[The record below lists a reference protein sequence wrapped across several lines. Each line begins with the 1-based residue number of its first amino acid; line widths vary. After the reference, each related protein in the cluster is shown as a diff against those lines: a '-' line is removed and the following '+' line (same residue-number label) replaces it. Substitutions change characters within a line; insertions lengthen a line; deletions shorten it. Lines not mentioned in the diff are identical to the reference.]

1 MWYDDLPT
9 TQKRLGFIYAPH
21 ETIFRVWSP
30 LKEQIH
36 LLLYS
41 NADTIR
47 RKSYPMFKSE
57 DGVHEV
63 IIGEDLKGYYY
74 TYLIDGTLEVTDPY
88 SVASSLNSVRSAI
101 IDLNDSNPVGWEEQL
116 IPTINNPCDAIIYE
130 VHIKDF
136 TGDISSGAVNRGKYL
151 GFVEKDTKYNN
162 VSTGLSHL
170 IDLGVTHI
178 HLLPVYD
185 FLTVREE
192 AEFFYNDD
200 NYNWG
205 YDPELYNVPEG
216 SYSTQP
222 NNPINRIVELKKM
235 IMDLHNQGFKV
246 IVDVVYNH
254 TFRSKDS
261 NFNILVPNYYYRTLE
276 DGTFSNGSG
285 CGNEVATR
293 RPMVR
298 KFIIDSL
305 LYWVSEYKVD
315 GFRFDLMALIDIDT
329 MEAGIVEL
337 RKINP
342 DIMIYGEPWSGG
354 ISTLPHNKTTT
365 KGTQGNL
372 SFALFNDNFRDAIKG
387 NNDSNGKGFVQG
399 NLDHKIAVETGIT
412 GSIYYDDGHIG
423 FTMKPSETIN
433 YINSHDNLIIT
444 DKMQKVYPS
453 MDNEGMKRL
462 NKLAFSILLTSQ
474 GIPFI
479 HAGNEFL
486 RSKKGHHNTYNLPLS
501 INGID
506 WSLKEKNLSY
516 YNYFKDLIQLR
527 KSYKAFRLTNSKE
540 IKSKLKFMEYP
551 GSCTIIAYTI
561 FEGDKYLLVIYNA
574 NPHNC
579 FISNAIVKEH
589 LIKNYNHFISHNIKL
604 VPVLDED
611 GLVEPF
617 IKEETIEPYV
627 IEIPYYATLIFE
639 IE

>member
-9 TQKRLGFIYAPH
+9 TEKRLGFIYAPH
-21 ETIFRVWSP
+21 ETVFRVWSP
-30 LKEQIH
+30 LKEQIN
-36 LLLYS
+36 LLIYP
-41 NADTIR
+41 NADTPR
-47 RKSYPMFKSE
+47 RKSYPMFKYE

-63 IIGEDLKGYYY
+63 VIKEDLKGYYY
-74 TYLIDGTLEVTDPY
+74 TYLVDGTLEVTDPY
-88 SVASSLNSVRSAI
+88 SIASSLNSIRSAI
-101 IDLNDSNPVGWEEQL
+101 IDLSESNPVGWEDQL
-116 IPTINNPCDAIIYE
+116 IPVIDNPCDAIIYE

-136 TGDISSGAVNRGKYL
+136 TGHITSGAINRGKYL
-151 GFVEKDTKYNN
+151 GFVEKDTEYNN
-162 VSTGLSHL
+162 FSTGLSHL
-170 IDLGVTHI
+170 KDLGITHI
-178 HLLPVYD
+178 HLMPVYD

-192 AEFFYNDD
+192 AEFFYEDN

-205 YDPELYNVPEG
+205 YDAELYNVPEG
-216 SYSTQP
+216 SYATGP
-222 NNPINRIVELKKM
+222 NNPINRIIELKSM
-235 IMDLHNQGFKV
+235 IMDLHNEGFKV

-261 NFNILVPNYYYRTLE
+261 NFNVLVPNYYYRTLA
-276 DGTFSNGSG
+276 DGSFSNGSG
-285 CGNEVATR
+285 CGNEIATK

-305 LYWVSEYKVD
+305 LYWVNEYKVD

-329 MEAGIVEL
+329 MEEAIIQL
-337 RKINP
+337 RKVKP
-342 DIMIYGEPWSGG
+342 DILVYGEPWSGG

-372 SFALFNDNFRDAIKG
+372 SFAFFNDNFRDAIKG
-387 NNDSNGKGFVQG
+387 DNDGVSTGFVQG
-399 NLDHKIAVETGIT
+399 NLDYKIAVETGIT

-486 RSKKGHHNTYNLPLS
+486 RNKQGHHNTYNLPLS

-506 WSLKEKNLSY
+506 WSLKEKNFDY
-516 YNYFKDLIQLR
+516 YKYFKDLILLR
-527 KSYKAFRLTNSKE
+527 KKYKAFRLTDSKE
-540 IKSKLKFMEYP
+540 IISKLKFMEYP
-551 GSCTIIAYTI
+551 GNCTVIAYTI
-561 FEGDKYLLVIYNA
+561 FEGYKYLLVIHNA

-579 FISNAIVKEH
+579 FISNSVVKEH
-589 LIKNYNHFISHNIKL
+589 LIKHYNHSISHNIKL

-617 IKEETIEPYV
+617 IKEETQEPYG
-627 IEIPYYATLIFE
+627 IEIPYYASLVFE
-639 IE
+639 IK